1 MGAEAAAKLIPTSCT
16 VRESGIVSAPVD
28 QVWAV
33 VKKVDFSWRKD
44 VSECTV
50 NGNENELCTRTVKYG
65 VDGDVKQ
72 VKALRGLNSYD
83 HTATW
88 EMLSSEPAVSYSSA
102 RYSVQL
108 EAITMTSETLVIFT
122 TVYSDDATVQQTQ
135 DQKYK
140 LRDGISNL
148 QAKFAKKADK

>member
-1 MGAEAAAKLIPTSCT
+1 MG
-16 VRESGIVSAPVD
+16 VRESGIVNASVD
-28 QVWAV
+28 EVWAV
-33 VKKVDFSWRKD
+33 VRKVDFSWRKD
-44 VSECTV
+44 VAECTV

-88 EMLSSEPAVSYSSA
+88 EMLSSEPAVQYSSA

-108 EAITMTSETLVIFT
+108 EAVTMSNQTLVIFT
-122 TVYSDDATVQQTQ
+122 TVYSNDATVEQTQ

>member
-65 VDGDVKQ
+65 KDGEMTQ

-88 EMLSSEPAVSYSSA
+88 EMLSSEPAVKYSSA
-102 RYSVQL
+102 RYNVSL
-108 EAITMTSETLVIFT
+108 EPITMSKQTLVIFT
-122 TVYSDDATVQQTQ
+122 TVYSNDATVQQTE

-140 LRDGISNL
+140 LRDGIQSL
-148 QAKFAKKADK
+148 QNTFAKKAE